1 MLDAVQL
8 SGAGIGEIPDTESQ
22 MGMGYAVAWKTAY
35 RGSRKFLGI
44 DITSIQCNDSMAQMR
59 LALQT
64 QRDLDYDRAVDG
76 QVRRK
81 LQVYYVWQSWEEQRL
96 CRWSR

>member
-8 SGAGIGEIPDTESQ
+8 SGAGIGEIPDTELQ
-22 MGMGYAVAWKTAY
+22 MGMGYPVAWKT
-35 RGSRKFLGI
+35 
-44 DITSIQCNDSMAQMR
+44 IQCNDSMAQIR

-64 QRDLDYDRAVDG
+64 QRALDYDRAVDG

-81 LQVYYVWQSWEEQRL
+81 LWVYYVWQSWEEQRL